1 LNPAEQQGRL
11 LTWPTPQVRQGPVDS
26 VNCEDH
32 RGTFLAHSLR
42 FPPLRKRKVFLHPPP
57 RQRDGRSI
65 GGVRWSSRDGAGPAK
80 LPTLVEGA

>member
-1 LNPAEQQGRL
+1 
-11 LTWPTPQVRQGPVDS
+11 
-26 VNCEDH
+26 
-32 RGTFLAHSLR
+32 
-42 FPPLRKRKVFLHPPP
+42 LRKRKVFLHPPP